1 MTAQIDRA
9 AAVRAALRA
18 LVAER
23 GFHGAS
29 MSAVARQA
37 GVATGTA
44 YTHYDS
50 KDALVLAAYAETKAQ
65 LADAVIE
72 TVDQHATVA
81 ERFRAI
87 WLGIYHDLA
96 ARPEHARFLVQ
107 FDDSPY
113 RTRAHDAIG
122 EDDPLLALASAP
134 DFIAELLPLPLDVL
148 YELGIATAVR
158 LAAARVELRDEQL
171 DLVVAACWR
180 AITKPQSQPSSKRKP
195 PSGRSEERP
204 A

>member
-1 MTAQIDRA
+1 VTAQIDRA
-9 AAVRAALRA
+9 AAVRTALRA

-65 LADAVIE
+65 LADAVIK
-72 TVDQHATVA
+72 TVDEQATVA

-87 WLGIYHDLA
+87 WLGIHGYLA
-96 ARPEHARFLVQ
+96 AHPEHARFLVQ

-113 RTRAHDAIG
+113 RSRAHDALG
-122 EDDPLLALASAP
+122 QDDRLLALASAP
-134 DFIAELLPLPLDVL
+134 EFVAELLPLPLDVL

-158 LAAARVELRDEQL
+158 LAAAGAELSDAEL
-171 DLVVAACWR
+171 EAVVAACWR
-180 AITKPQSQPSSKRKP
+180 AITKPH
-195 PSGRSEERP
+195 
-204 A
+204 